1 MTSKS
6 QTQEPSPEEA
16 LEALML
22 DGDLERLEDQLAEFN
37 LFDVLNISH
46 RELQHSWVI
55 AWLLDPRGSHG
66 LGDYFLRLFLS
77 QAAKEARRR
86 GIPAPT
92 PFHVD
97 GWALSDIEV
106 ARERHDIDI
115 LVVGEADGFVCLI
128 ENKIFSPEAAGQLR
142 WYLETVERVY
152 AELRP
157 FPIFLTPGGVDP
169 IKETDRARY
178 TPFSYEKVADLL
190 ERTIATRGTTIGPSV
205 VSFLEQYI
213 RTLRRRVLD
222 TSDNIDDL
230 ALRLYNNHREAID
243 LIIKAKTSPR
253 VEGKDAV
260 DAAVAACAPELQ
272 PDFHSRGF
280 WRFFSS
286 SLEDIPELKES
297 TWTRSGRMLL
307 FEFKKPGDL
316 GLYVYIGPGK
326 AGEEPQRTRER
337 LYECLSPLATT
348 KGGPFQASKEDKGWW
363 QVYLRPV
370 LGPPDYDPFD
380 PDSAKTK
387 VEQAVRE
394 FYEHDYPLIVNAV
407 REEFGLPPIDEE
419 QDGGA

>member
-37 LFDVLNISH
+37 LFDVLDISH

-55 AWLLDPRGSHG
+55 AWLLDPRGSHS
-66 LGDYFLRLFLS
+66 LGDYFLRMFLS

-86 GIPAPT
+86 GIPAPS
-92 PFHVD
+92 PFDVD

-106 ARERHDIDI
+106 ARERHRVDI

-128 ENKIFSPEAAGQLR
+128 ENKIFSKEWAGQLR
-142 WYLETVERVY
+142 GYLKTVEREY
-152 AELRP
+152 AELTP
-157 FPIFLTPGGVDP
+157 LPIFLTPGGVDP

-178 TPFSYEKVADLL
+178 TPFDYEKVADLL

-222 TSDNIDDL
+222 TPNNIDDL
-230 ALRLYNNHREAID
+230 ALRLYNNHREAIE
-243 LIIKAKTSPR
+243 LIIKAKSSPR
-253 VEGKDAV
+253 VEGKEAV

-272 PDFHSRGF
+272 PDFHSRGGY

-316 GLYVYIGPGK
+316 GLYVYIGPGI

-337 LYECLSPLATT
+337 LYERLSPLAKTR
-348 KGGPFQASKEDKGWW
+348 GAPFQASKNKGWW
-363 QVYLRPV
+363 QVYQCPI
-370 LGPPDYDPFD
+370 LGPADYAPFN
-380 PDSAKTK
+380 PEAAKTK
-387 VEQAVRE
+387 VAEAVRE

-419 QDGGA
+419 QDGIA